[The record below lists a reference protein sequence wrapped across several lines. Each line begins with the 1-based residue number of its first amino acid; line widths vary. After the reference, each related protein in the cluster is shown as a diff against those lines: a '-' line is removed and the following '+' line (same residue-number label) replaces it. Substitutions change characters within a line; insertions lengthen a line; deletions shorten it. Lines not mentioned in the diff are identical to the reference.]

1 MFVFVALLVTH
12 VTAVSANLIRIENQ
26 DVSDDDVGY
35 VQYYS
40 TGVCFPVYSNA
51 STGTVSHR
59 YRYECDASNV
69 YFRKYAA
76 NDVQCVGNPTF
87 LGAYTTTILYHVIQ
101 RARTRTP

>member
-1 MFVFVALLVTH
+1 MLKLGCHFAFRQMFVFVALLVTH

-26 DVSDDDVGY
+26 DVSDDDMGY

-76 NDVQCVGNPTF
+76 NDVQCVGNP
-87 LGAYTTTILYHVIQ
+87 IQ
-101 RARTRTP
+101 VTSYVSGGE